1 MRFLDS
7 QLLFLNW
14 NFAANLNFIYI
25 MKRLFVLKSITF
37 LMLFVVLV
45 GCGNK
50 HQNEG
55 YQQGPPELPVA
66 VVKESDAVVTKT
78 YAASVEGVSNVEIR
92 PQVSGYLTKIHVDE
106 GQFVKAGQVLF
117 SIESQVYR
125 EQLNNAQAALLS
137 AKSNLDNS
145 KINLDRKKELVSN
158 KMVSDFQVRE
168 AEIAYNAAKAG
179 VDQAS
184 AVVESAKINLAF
196 TQIKAPV
203 SGYTSR
209 FNYRLGS
216 LLSPTNQQPLTILS
230 DIQQVYTYFS
240 LSENDFIN
248 FQRQYAGSTIA
259 EKIKN
264 TPPVTL
270 LMADGTPYA
279 HTGKIDAVEGLF
291 NKTTGAITVRAKFV
305 NPEVLLRSGNTGKIV
320 MEQQLKNALLFPIAS
335 SVVIQDKVF
344 IYSLDKESKVVQIPV
359 EVSGKSGNNFIVSG
373 GLKAGDRY
381 IVMGFERLQPGT
393 PVIAAKDSALVTK

>member
-1 MRFLDS
+1 
-7 QLLFLNW
+7 
-14 NFAANLNFIYI
+14 
-25 MKRLFVLKSITF
+25 
-37 LMLFVVLV
+37 MLI

-50 HQNEG
+50 QQNEG

-66 VVKESDAVVTKT
+66 VVKEADAVVTKT
-78 YAASVEGVSNVEIR
+78 YAASVEGISNVEIR

-168 AEIAYNAAKAG
+168 AEIAYNSAKAG

-184 AVVESAKINLAF
+184 AVVESAKINLGF

-270 LMADGTPYA
+270 LMADGTPYGHA
-279 HTGKIDAVEGLF
+279 GKIDAVEGLF

-359 EVSGKSGNNFIVSG
+359 EVSGKSGNNFIISG
-373 GLKAGDRY
+373 GLKAGDKY

-393 PVIAAKDSALVTK
+393 PVVAAKDSALVTN

>member
-1 MRFLDS
+1 M
-7 QLLFLNW
+7 
-14 NFAANLNFIYI
+14 
-25 MKRLFVLKSITF
+25 
-37 LMLFVVLV
+37 LV

-50 HQNEG
+50 HQNGG

-66 VVKESDAVVTKT
+66 EVKTADAVVTKT

-92 PQVSGYLTKIHVDE
+92 PQVSGYLTKIYVDE

-117 SIESQVYR
+117 AIESQVYR

-179 VDQAS
+179 VEQAN
-184 AVVESAKINLAF
+184 AVVESAKINLGF

-248 FQRQYAGSTIA
+248 FQRQYAGSNIS

-270 LMADGTPYA
+270 LMSDGTPYA
-279 HTGKIDAVEGLF
+279 HPGKIDAVEGLF

-335 SVVIQDKVF
+335 TVIIQDKVF
-344 IYSLDKESKVVQIPV
+344 VFSLDKENKAVQVPV
-359 EVSGKSGNNFIVSG
+359 EISGKSGNNYIISG
-373 GLKAGDRY
+373 GLKAGDKY

-393 PVIAAKDSALVTK
+393 PVVALKDTANISKH